1 MRLVFGKSAPDNSS
15 NPKKIMIPIKNIV
28 KSIQSV
34 CTVLAVLVL
43 FGGSFPV
50 RAQELLAGWT
60 FNNQT
65 STASVLT
72 ADLGTLA
79 GTATFSTGTF
89 GSGATFTLNGDG
101 TVTLGRG
108 YYLNSLAINSTA
120 YSSLKNNVTIWASF
134 TVLGSPS
141 TNNNSAIFGLLN
153 GGAPL
158 SGASF
163 LPGIALG
170 LQISNVNGSTTTP
183 TTRLVGVLNDGS
195 TTIGPATQSTLTVG
209 AAATSAVVF
218 NNIDATHFSYFDDIN
233 GTVTTR
239 SVTSATSTL
248 EDFTSLS
255 VGRLNSGIYGYDTG
269 LVLNEI
275 RVYAGSLTTEQ
286 IVAIPEP
293 SCVLLLG
300 LAVLSLLLWKSGRWT
315 LNRVSA

>member
-1 MRLVFGKSAPDNSS
+1 
-15 NPKKIMIPIKNIV
+15 MITIKNV
-28 KSIQSV
+28 VRNVNAV
-34 CTVLAVLVL
+34 CAMLVL
-43 FGGSFPV
+43 LALLVDAPTV

-65 STASVLT
+65 STTSVLT
-72 ADLGTLA
+72 ADMGTLA

-134 TVLGSPS
+134 TVLGAPA

-163 LPGIALG
+163 LPGVALG
-170 LQISNVNGSTTTP
+170 LQINNANGSTTTP
-183 TTRLVGVLNDGS
+183 TTHLVGVLNDGS
-195 TTIGPATQSTLTVG
+195 TTIGPASGQSTLTVG
-209 AAATSAVVF
+209 AATTGAVVF
-218 NNIDATHFSYFDDIN
+218 NNIDATHFSYFDDID
-233 GTVTTR
+233 GTVVAR

-255 VGRLNSGIYGYDTG
+255 IGRLNSNIYSYDTG

-275 RVYAGSLTTEQ
+275 RVYAGSLTAEQ
-286 IVAIPEP
+286 IAAIPEP
-293 SCVLLLG
+293 SSAILLGVVLLFLFFLRAG
-300 LAVLSLLLWKSGRWT
+300 RQAPKYSIFGALSSH
-315 LNRVSA
+315 

>member
-1 MRLVFGKSAPDNSS
+1 
-15 NPKKIMIPIKNIV
+15 MITIKNVVRSGYIV
-28 KSIQSV
+28 GAV
-34 CTVLAVLVL
+34 LTVLALL
-43 FGGSFPV
+43 GGMSSI
-50 RAQELLAGWT
+50 RAQELVAGWT

-79 GTATFSTGTF
+79 GTATFSTGIS
-89 GSGATFTLNGDG
+89 GSGGTFTLNGDG

-141 TNNNSAIFGLLN
+141 ANNNSAVFGLLN

-158 SGASF
+158 TGSSF
-163 LPGIALG
+163 LPGVALG
-170 LQISNVNGSTTTP
+170 LEINNANNSATTP
-183 TTRLVGVLNDGS
+183 SVHLVGVLNDGS
-195 TTIGPATQSTLTVG
+195 TTIGPASGQSTLTVG
-209 AAATSAVVF
+209 AATTGAVVF
-218 NNIDATHFSYFDDIN
+218 NNIDATHFSYFDDMN
-233 GTVTTR
+233 GTVVTR

-255 VGRLNSGIYGYDTG
+255 IGRLNSGVFSYDTG

-275 RVYAGSLTTEQ
+275 RVYAGSLTSEQ
-286 IVAIPEP
+286 IAAIPEP
-293 SCVLLLG
+293 SSALLLG
-300 LAVLSLLLWKSGRWT
+300 AAILALWFLRAGRHT
-315 LNRVSA
+315 TKISRALV